1 MRVVVDTNV
10 WVSGL
15 LWKGLPWRLLRLA
28 EAEKV
33 EIWATPSMLL
43 ELETVLRRP
52 QFEARRREL
61 DLETWEIVAY
71 AATLVSLVDLER
83 IEPIVA
89 ADPDDD
95 VFVNCALVVGAGYL
109 ISGDGHLLDLEEW
122 EGISIVTPRE
132 FFDELP
138 HLLNE

>member
-10 WVSGL
+10 WISGL
-15 LWKGLPWRLLRLA
+15 LWRGLPWHLLRLA
-28 EAEKV
+28 ETEKV

-43 ELETVLRRP
+43 ELEAVLHRP
-52 QFEARRREL
+52 QFEARQREL
-61 DLETWEIVAY
+61 GMETWEIVAY

-83 IEPIVA
+83 IEPIVT

-95 VFVNCALVVGAGYL
+95 MFVNCSLAVGARYL

-122 EGISIVTPRE
+122 EDVSRVTPRE
-132 FFDELP
+132 FL
-138 HLLNE
+138 

>member
-10 WVSGL
+10 WISGL
-15 LWKGLPWRLLRLA
+15 LWRGLPWRLLRLA
-28 EAEKV
+28 EAEEI

-43 ELETVLRRP
+43 EIETVLRRP
-52 QFEARRREL
+52 QFAPRQREL
-61 DLETWEIVAY
+61 GLEAEEIVAY

-95 VFVNCALVVGAGYL
+95 VFVNCALAVGAPYL

-122 EGISIVTPRE
+122 EGVSIITPRAFFEE
-132 FFDELP
+132 FPD
-138 HLLNE
+138 LLGE